1 MAKTIHTHQYYLNA
15 IPTIAFPFDK
25 PPANLVSENAVLQL
39 DQGNRYP
46 IFVWCY
52 LKRHIVGSGYICTL
66 ASLSNARAA
75 ALPRVIQRLSEYF
88 KLSSMSWQ
96 TAAKLLSSFGRFL
109 IWADSSEHGRRFES
123 ILSDSDLAMHAFELY
138 HRYLKNN
145 IQTESSTRS
154 PPSLNYTLRF
164 LEIIHQRQFR
174 DEIEKASVG
183 PEIIRTTPSYLQ
195 ALPALEFPFDKA
207 PSIWNIEKTV
217 LLLSHGKRLP
227 IFVWC
232 YLERH
237 VIGACNFCTPAS
249 FSAARAAALPLVI
262 QRLSEHFK
270 ISAASSKT
278 VYDVVSSFGRFL
290 IWLDND
296 EHAGRFETVL
306 SDSGLAIHAIELYHR
321 YLKTKIRTHVSTRR
335 TVVNQEINTIRVLD
349 VIHQRQFADEI
360 EKITSSQKGGSTKT
374 PKDQDVAQFMSSLA
388 GIFDSVH
395 RILDSS
401 TDKESDGTWQLT
413 IPSSNAIQT
422 LYLTAGY
429 SRARLM
435 DLAAMSYAGLILGDS
450 GANLAQL
457 QSYEEPDDLS
467 KQLADPERIN
477 LTKRVVKLRAGG
489 KLVPVTMTAVTFTRL
504 RNFANIR
511 HQIIELLGCDDIAP
525 FFFKCEYIAI
535 KGRTQETRLKIGGM
549 EPLAIRPISDY
560 FLVELRKKTA
570 AAGVRLP
577 HITSRQLRSNRQQ
590 YFIRNY
596 GLPVAAEAMG
606 HSIATAV
613 RAYCAAQEGVQANDI
628 GSFMTSLQKTV
639 IHRNASLSITKV
651 SVPVGECI
659 SHGNPVPSGPAPNVK
674 PNCKQTE
681 GCFFC
686 ENFRVHADQEDLRKL
701 LSCRSVLQKIDHL
714 QGELIRTDRV
724 YQSVLDRIGFLLCEI
739 RQILGTHLYEKT
751 EAEVATGNLTHYW
764 AVKAQQLR
772 LLGLIASST

>member
-1 MAKTIHTHQYYLNA
+1 
-15 IPTIAFPFDK
+15 
-25 PPANLVSENAVLQL
+25 
-39 DQGNRYP
+39 
-46 IFVWCY
+46 
-52 LKRHIVGSGYICTL
+52 
-66 ASLSNARAA
+66 
-75 ALPRVIQRLSEYF
+75 
-88 KLSSMSWQ
+88 
-96 TAAKLLSSFGRFL
+96 
-109 IWADSSEHGRRFES
+109 
-123 ILSDSDLAMHAFELY
+123 MHAFELY

-321 YLKTKIRTHVSTRR
+321 YLKTKIQTHASARR
-335 TVVNQEINTIRVLD
+335 TVVNQEINTMRVLD
-349 VIHQRQFADEI
+349 VIHQRQFSDEI
-360 EKITSSQKGGSTKT
+360 EKIRSDHRGGSTKAL
-374 PKDQDVAQFMSSLA
+374 KDEDIAQFMSSLA
-388 GIFDSVH
+388 GIFDSAL
-395 RILDSS
+395 RILDSG
-401 TDKESDGTWQLT
+401 TDKESDGTWQLSL
-413 IPSSNAIQT
+413 PSSNDIQT
-422 LYLTAGY
+422 LYLEAGY

-435 DLAAMSYAGLILGDS
+435 DLAAMSYAGLVLGDS
-450 GANLAQL
+450 GTNLAQL
-457 QSYEEPDDLS
+457 QRYEEPADLS
-467 KQLADPERIN
+467 KQLAAPERIN
-477 LTKRVVKLRAGG
+477 LTKKVIKLRAGG
-489 KLVPVTMTAVTFTRL
+489 RLVPVTMTAVTFTRL
-504 RNFANIR
+504 RHFAKIR

-525 FFFKCEYIAI
+525 FFFKCEYIAV
-535 KGRTQETRLKIGGM
+535 KGRTPETRFRIGSM
-549 EPLAIRPISDY
+549 EPLTIQPISDY

-577 HITSRQLRSNRQQ
+577 HVTTRQLRSNRQQ
-590 YFIRNY
+590 YFVKNY
-596 GLPVAAEAMG
+596 GLPISAEVMG

-613 RAYCAAQEGVQANDI
+613 RAYCAAQEGTQANDI
-628 GSFMTSLQKTV
+628 GRFMASLQKTV
-639 IHRNASLSITKV
+639 IQSNASQSIAKV

-659 SHGNPVPSGPAPNVK
+659 SHGNPVPSDPTPTVN
-674 PNCKQTE
+674 PDCKKTE

-701 LSCRSVLQKIDHL
+701 QSCRSVLQKIDHL
-714 QGELIRTDRV
+714 QGESARADRV
-724 YQSVLDRIGFLLCEI
+724 YQSVFDRIEFLLCEL
-739 RQILGTHLYEKT
+739 RQILGTQLYETT
-751 EAEVATGNLTHYW
+751 EAEVSAGNLTHYW
-764 AVKAQQLR
+764 AVKSQQLR
-772 LLGLIASST
+772 LLGLIAAAT